1 MGLRQPHRGEWGRSG
16 QPRVI
21 ESQISGVVGGAR
33 VFDSPA
39 LVALDGPSAARR
51 PESAVCKKGPRPRL
65 GTPGRRRCI
74 ALSLRRGS
82 GRNEIADLLSA
93 AVDHR
98 MDRGPPGRGTCPG
111 AHGVPSGGCSCTSS
125 RAAAMCDGPLRSS
138 VIVAKP
144 LPLFIDWVSRS
155 SPHCGGHASTSLSSF
170 EVSAGG
176 RAHHPRPK
184 GFPASRYGSSGYR
197 TVSCSTM

>member
-1 MGLRQPHRGEWGRSG
+1 MWWAAREFSTPPRWSRSTGQAQRGGRN
-16 QPRVI
+16 RRFARRDR
-21 ESQISGVVGGAR
+21 AR
-33 VFDSPA
+33 VSVP
-39 LVALDGPSAARR
+39 
-51 PESAVCKKGPRPRL
+51 
-65 GTPGRRRCI
+65 PGRRRCI